1 MYCTL
6 QNKIKLKNMLVSSVK
21 NNLVNNC
28 ILSLKN
34 SNAMIENWKTRGNA
48 LLSFVLLFLL
58 YKCIT
63 NSKYLLPYK
72 SDGPHPG

>member
-1 MYCTL
+1 
-6 QNKIKLKNMLVSSVK
+6 MLVSSVK
-21 NNLVNNC
+21 NNLVNSC
-28 ILSLKN
+28 ILSLKF
-34 SNAMIENWKTRGNA
+34 SNAMIENWKTSRNV
-48 LLSFVLLFLL
+48 LISFVLLLLL